1 MIYFGHRATRSSLF
15 SILLVFFGAT
25 TITYNLK
32 TYIHASK

>member
-1 MIYFGHRATRSSLF
+1 MLYIKPINSNTFMNF
-15 SILLVFFGAT
+15 MNFM